1 MFELLNLPGMYLIL
15 YSVNLTDFLFTKN
28 EVSILIALLTI
39 TILCLLMTFIKR
51 ENKIMY
57 FQSKI
62 EFKFAFKVRALF
74 LVTTLITIVSK
85 LEETNMLKTIILT
98 TLGVISILVNI
109 FWLKIQNDY
118 IKKNNIQ

>member
-51 ENKIMY
+51 ENKIKY
-57 FQSKI
+57 FQNKK

-74 LVTTLITIVSK
+74 LLTTLITIVSK

-109 FWLKIQNDY
+109 FWIKIQNDY
-118 IKKNNIQ
+118 MKKNNIQ

>member
-51 ENKIMY
+51 ENKIKY
-57 FQSKI
+57 FQSKK
-62 EFKFAFKVRALF
+62 EFKFAFKVRALL

-98 TLGVISILVNI
+98 TLGIISILVNI

-118 IKKNNIQ
+118 MKKNNIQ